1 MPHLL
6 IRHRVDDFDA
16 WKPRFDEQ
24 GWARRSFGASGCRV
38 YVNAADP
45 HEVLILFDWD
55 DHARARLF
63 VQSDDMRE
71 ALVRSTHI
79 DPSDVWFLNGFD
91 EMPG

>member
-6 IRHRVDDFDA
+6 IRHRVDDYDT

-24 GWARRSFGASGCRV
+24 VWSRRSFGASGCRIF
-38 YVNAADP
+38 VNADDP
-45 HEVLILFDWD
+45 HEVIILFDWD

-63 VQSDDMRE
+63 VQSDDLRD
-71 ALVRSTHI
+71 ALVRDAHI
-79 DPSDVWFLNGFD
+79 DPADVWFLDGLD